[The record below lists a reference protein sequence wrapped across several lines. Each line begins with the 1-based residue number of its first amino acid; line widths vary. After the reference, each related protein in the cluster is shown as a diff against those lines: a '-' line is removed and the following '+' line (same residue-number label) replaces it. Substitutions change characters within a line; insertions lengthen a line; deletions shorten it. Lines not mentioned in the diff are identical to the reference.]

1 MQIDTTTF
9 VLQLVNFAVLVWLL
23 QRLLYR
29 PVLAAIDRRRAAVE
43 KTMGDA
49 RDLRAEAERL
59 RAGYETQ
66 LADWERERVRARAA
80 LEGELAALRAKGLA
94 DVALSV
100 ERERDRHAALAAK
113 READWKRETEQQALD
128 QAAAF
133 AARLLERLADGALD
147 ERLAGML
154 AEDLAS
160 WPAEKLAPLAEA
172 ARAAGGSL
180 NVASAHPLPE
190 AARARLAQA
199 LAARLG
205 IACRPEYAVD
215 AKLLG
220 GVSIGIGPWVLQ
232 ANLRDELRV
241 LAGGVARAA

>member
-9 VLQLVNFAVLVWLL
+9 ILQLVNFAVLVWLL
-23 QRLLYR
+23 QRFLYR

-43 KTMGDA
+43 KTMSEA
-49 RDLRAEAERL
+49 RDLRAQAEHL

-66 LADWERERVRARAA
+66 LADWERERVRARGA
-80 LEGELAALRAKGLA
+80 LESELAALRAKGLA
-94 DVALSV
+94 DVAQSV

-113 READWKRETEQQALD
+113 RETDWKRETEQQALD
-128 QAAAF
+128 QATAF
-133 AARLLERLADGALD
+133 AARLLERVADGALD
-147 ERLAGML
+147 ERLAGVL

-160 WPAEKLAPLAEA
+160 WPTERIAPLAEA
-172 ARAAGGSL
+172 ARAAGGRVS
-180 NVASAHPLPE
+180 VASAHALPE
-190 AARARLAQA
+190 SARARLAQA

-205 IACRPEYAVD
+205 VECRPDYAVD

-220 GVSIGIGPWVLQ
+220 GVSVGVGPWVLQ

-241 LAGGVARAA
+241 LAGGAVRAG